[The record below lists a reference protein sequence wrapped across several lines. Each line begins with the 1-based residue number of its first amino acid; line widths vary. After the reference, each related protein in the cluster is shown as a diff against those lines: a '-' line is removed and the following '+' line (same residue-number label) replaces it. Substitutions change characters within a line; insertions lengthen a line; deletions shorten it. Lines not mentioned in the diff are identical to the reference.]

1 MRGRFMRGGFMLGSL
16 GVGSNGGTPPA
27 RPVAALVAMT
37 LTAGLL
43 AAAALPGDTQA
54 SSWHAAPAAAGP
66 SGPSVDVSISG
77 HGSGASAPYTFD
89 GWGTSL
95 AWWGETVGNWS
106 SQQQD
111 AVLRQLFGS
120 PANSLGLT
128 VVRYNIG
135 ASSAPGDRPGM
146 TCPGNSAPHG
156 YQGSSRQDVPKAVP
170 VPQQGAG
177 SPVDLSR
184 DAAQLGI
191 FKKINGIIGGGS
203 HHYEAWAD
211 SPPWWMLTPSKDK
224 NGNVQQCPIGT
235 NSLSPQKYGQYAQFL
250 TGVLTAFRSQEHISF
265 DSIEPLNEPW
275 AGFHWPNGCSEDCQE
290 GKSFQP
296 SEQRQIVA
304 AVCHQLSQ
312 QKQLAGTIV
321 SAPDGN
327 TPNESADDFSALGDT
342 ANCLGRVNSHS
353 YGKPYYHTSAST
365 LPTHGHPVW
374 MSEYGNGIGDK
385 NNAVIG
391 ALTAARQIARDLQ
404 YMRARAWVYWQAVDQ
419 GDQGNQGGWG
429 LLGDGS
435 WPQPGKTTPAPSS
448 RYYALAQYS
457 RFIRPGATILRA
469 FERGSN
475 IPVGNTPSNTTNTL
489 PNALTVAAR
498 DAGKIVLVTTNCT
511 AADEPNECAKQD
523 AENRSVRYHLGSLA
537 PKGSTVRA
545 WRTDASHK
553 AQQIGT
559 GGMSL
564 ANGTLTDPS
573 QPAGSIT
580 TYVVQPPG
588 QPGGDGAHVDYTGPV
603 TASYHQAFTAS
614 ARVTEGGSPA
624 SGRAVSFRLGQG
636 GGTQECQA
644 TTGSDGSA
652 RCRLVP
658 SQVPGP
664 TTLTVT
670 SGGASISVPFTVT
683 RAPTAVAYTGPK
695 HVANGVPA
703 HLSARL
709 TEQGG
714 APIGGRPVT
723 IALGRG
729 SSRQHCTATSDGSG
743 AASCTIGVLNQPL
756 TAAATVPV
764 TVSFGG
770 DAFYLPSQASA
781 SVRLEYYTGRA
792 FGMSASVHPAVL
804 TVRIPPSP
812 DTGKVRVAK
821 AITTTTPCT
830 ASVSAVLVTAGTLC
844 PRVTTHLAPGTSTA
858 TATVSDV
865 TVGLPGVPVI
875 ELSGVRATSTS
886 TCGSAAGAVSLTV
899 RVAGTRIAVST
910 APGSGVRL
918 PGGTR
923 LIVNEQRPVPGAD
936 FGLTVT
942 AARLILPGGLGKVTI
957 ASATSDA
964 HNCS

>member
-1 MRGRFMRGGFMLGSL
+1 MLGRFMLGRF
-16 GVGSNGGTPPA
+16 GIGSNRGAPA
-27 RPVAALVAMT
+27 LPVAALVAMT
-37 LTAGLL
+37 LTASLA

-54 SSWHAAPAAAGP
+54 SSSRRAAAAAGP
-66 SGPSVDVSISG
+66 AVDVTVSG

-111 AVLRQLFGS
+111 AVLRQLFGN
-120 PANSLGLT
+120 PQNSLGLT

-135 ASSAPGDRPGM
+135 ASSLPKEQPGM
-146 TCPGNSAPHG
+146 MCQGKSAPQA
-156 YQGSSRQDVPKAVP
+156 YQGSSARDVPKAVP
-170 VPQQGAG
+170 VPQRDAG

-184 DAAQLGI
+184 DSAQLGI
-191 FKKINGIIGGGS
+191 FRKINSIIGGGS

-224 NGNVQQCPIGT
+224 QGNVQQCPTGT

-250 TGVLTAFRSQEHISF
+250 TRVLTTFRSKEHISF
-265 DSIEPLNEPW
+265 DSLEPLNEPN
-275 AGFHWPNGCSEDCQE
+275 AGFHWPNGCNEDCQE

-296 SEQRQIVA
+296 PEQRKIVA
-304 AVCHQLSQ
+304 AVCQQLNR
-312 QKQLAGTIV
+312 QKQLAGTVV

-327 TPNESADDFSALGDT
+327 TPNESADDFSALGST

-353 YGKPYYHTSAST
+353 YGQPYYHSSAST

-385 NNAVIG
+385 SNAVIG

-419 GDQGNQGGWG
+419 GDEGNKGGWG
-429 LLGDGS
+429 LLSAGK
-435 WPQPGKTTPAPSS
+435 WPQPEATAPSS

-457 RFIRPGATILRA
+457 RFIRPGATILKA
-469 FERGSN
+469 SEAGSD
-475 IPVGNTPSNTTNTL
+475 IPVGNVPSNTTNTL
-489 PNALTVAAR
+489 PNVLTVAAR

-511 AADEPNECAKQD
+511 AADEPSQCAKQD
-523 AENRSVRYHLGSLA
+523 AGNRSVRYHLGSLA

-545 WRTDASHK
+545 WRTDAGHN

-580 TYVVQPPG
+580 TYVIQPPG
-588 QPGGDGAHVDYTGPV
+588 QPGGGAAHIDYTGPV
-603 TASYHQAFTAS
+603 TASYHQPFTAS
-614 ARVTEGGSPA
+614 ARLTQGGSPA
-624 SGRAVSFRLGQG
+624 AGRAVSFRLGQG
-636 GGTQECQA
+636 GGTQQCQA
-644 TTGSDGSA
+644 TTGSSGSA
-652 RCRLVP
+652 SCRLVP
-658 SQVPGP
+658 SQVPGQ

-670 SGGASISVPFTVT
+670 SGSASVSVPFTIT
-683 RAPTAVAYTGPK
+683 RAPTAVAYTGPR

-714 APIGGRPVT
+714 APVGGRPVT
-723 IALGRG
+723 IALGHG
-729 SSRQHCTATSDGSG
+729 SSSQHCTATSDSSG
-743 AASCTIGVLNQPL
+743 AASCTIGDLNQPL

-764 TVSFGG
+764 TVSFRG

-792 FGMSASVHPAVL
+792 FGVSASVHPPVL

-812 DTGKVRVAK
+812 DTGKIRVAT
-821 AITTTTPCT
+821 AITTSTPCT
-830 ASVSAVLVTAGTLC
+830 ASVSTVLVTAGTLC

-886 TCGSAAGAVSLTV
+886 TCGSASGTVSVTV
-899 RVAGTRIAVST
+899 RVAGARVAVPT
-910 APGSGVRL
+910 AAGSGVRL

-923 LIVNEQRPVPGAD
+923 LSVNEQRPVPGAD

-942 AARLILPGGLGKVTI
+942 AARLILPAGLGQVTI

>member
-1 MRGRFMRGGFMLGSL
+1 MLGRS
-16 GVGSNGGTPPA
+16 GISGKRGTPRA
-27 RPVAALVAMT
+27 LPVAALAAMT
-37 LTAGLL
+37 LTASLL

-54 SSWHAAPAAAGP
+54 SSSRRAAALP
-66 SGPSVDVSISG
+66 AVDITISG
-77 HGSGASAPYTFD
+77 HGSGASAPYPFD

-95 AWWGETVGNWS
+95 AWWGETVGNWP

-120 PANSLGLT
+120 PQSSLGLT

-135 ASSAPGDRPGM
+135 ASSLPDDQPGM
-146 TCPGNSAPHG
+146 KCQGNSAPQG
-156 YQGSSRQDVPKAVP
+156 YQGSSARDVPKAVP
-170 VPQQGAG
+170 VPQRDAG

-191 FKKINGIIGGGS
+191 FRKINGIIGGGP

-211 SPPWWMLTPSKDK
+211 SPPWWMLTPS
-224 NGNVQQCPIGT
+224 NGQQCPIGT
-235 NSLSPQKYGQYAQFL
+235 NSLSPQQYGPYAQFL
-250 TGVLTAFRSQEHISF
+250 TRVLAAFRSKEHISF

-275 AGFHWPNGCSEDCQE
+275 AGFHWPNGCKEDCQE

-296 SEQRQIVA
+296 SEQRKIVA
-304 AVCHQLSQ
+304 AVCRQLGQ
-312 QKQLAGTIV
+312 QKQLAGTVV

-327 TPNESADDFSALGDT
+327 TPNESADDYSALGST

-353 YGKPYYHTSAST
+353 YGQPYYHTSAST

-374 MSEYGNGIGDK
+374 MSEYGNGIGDT
-385 NNAVIG
+385 NNPVLG
-391 ALTAARQIARDLQ
+391 ALMAARQIARDLQ
-404 YMRARAWVYWQAVDQ
+404 YMRPRAWVYWQAVDQ
-419 GDQGNQGGWG
+419 GDEGNKGGWG
-429 LLGDGS
+429 LVGTGG
-435 WPQPGKTTPAPSS
+435 WPQPGATKPSS

-457 RFIRPGATILRA
+457 RFIRPGATILKA
-469 FERGSN
+469 SEPGSD
-475 IPVGNTPSNTTNTL
+475 IPVGNVPSNTTNTL
-489 PNALTVAAR
+489 PNVLTVAAR

-511 AADEPNECAKQD
+511 EADEPNQCAKQD
-523 AENRSVRYHLGSLA
+523 AQNRSVRYHLGSLA
-537 PKGSTVRA
+537 PEGSTVRA
-545 WRTDASHK
+545 WRTDASHQV
-553 AQQIGT
+553 QQLGT
-559 GGMSL
+559 SGMSL

-573 QPAGSIT
+573 QPAGSVT
-580 TYVVQPPG
+580 TYVIQPPG
-588 QPGGDGAHVDYTGPV
+588 QPGGGGAHIDYTGPV

-614 ARVTEGGSPA
+614 ARVTQGGSPA

-636 GGTQECQA
+636 GGTQQCQA
-644 TTGSDGSA
+644 TTASSGSA
-652 RCRLVP
+652 SCRLVP
-658 SQVPGP
+658 DQVPGR

-670 SGGASISVPFTVT
+670 SGGASVSVPFTIT
-683 RAPTAVAYTGPK
+683 RAPTAVAYTGPR

-714 APIGGRPVT
+714 APISGRPVT
-723 IALGRG
+723 IALGHG
-729 SSRQHCTATSDGSG
+729 SGRQHCTGTSDSSG
-743 AASCTIGVLNQPL
+743 AASCTIPVLNQPL

-764 TVSFGG
+764 AVSFGG
-770 DAFYLPSQASA
+770 DAFYLPSQGSA

-792 FGMSASVHPAVL
+792 YGMSASLHAAVL
-804 TVRIPPSP
+804 TARVPPSP
-812 DTGKVRVAK
+812 DTGRIRVAK
-821 AITTTTPCT
+821 AITTSTPCM
-830 ASVSAVLVTAGTLC
+830 ASVSTVLVTAGTLC

-865 TVGLPGVPVI
+865 TVGVPGVPAI
-875 ELSGVRATSTS
+875 GLSGVRATSIS
-886 TCGSAAGAVSLTV
+886 TCGSASGTVRLTV

-936 FGLTVT
+936 YGLTVT
-942 AARLILPGGLGKVTI
+942 AAHLILPPGLGQVTI